1 MLLAVAVMTLG
12 ATVLVTGGA
21 RVVADRYSSTN
32 YTIDAS
38 VMNGFGGTG
47 SSTNY
52 QMISTGGEAI
62 IGDGTGGSYK
72 LGQGYVAQLDQS
84 LQLTVQ
90 PSGLAAY
97 FPLDEENGTAIYDE
111 SANGAVGETFNSP
124 AWAGAKVGQGMVFT
138 GNTDAKYAAVPD
150 SVPLSITDKVTVSC
164 WIYVPDIA
172 SSDGA
177 SLGIVTKDSS
187 PGISNPPYELSLAGR
202 RIYFRTNTSSNG
214 YQEIYSPNPLL
225 SSATWYYVAGTIDTA
240 TGESNLYLDGQLV
253 KQETESTTSLADSTG
268 VLHIGRQK
276 SGYSDRYFDG
286 TVDHVK
292 VFSRVLTADE
302 VKAEYDA
309 QNAGREAGLSLGTV
323 IPGASNTVLFDA
335 ITQASTSSYNLAIHQ
350 NNNLTSGGNT
360 IPAVSGTIASPA
372 AWSEGTTK
380 GLGFTLVSGM
390 GIPGGWGSGG
400 NYAALPGSATSFY
413 TRTGYTPGTKDVLG
427 MRLRLDADV
436 TQPTG
441 NYTNVMTIT
450 GTTIP

>member
-1 MLLAVAVMTLG
+1 MLAVAVVTLSI
-12 ATVLVTGGA
+12 TILVTGGG
-21 RVVADRYSSTN
+21 RVMADRYSSTN

-38 VMNGFGGTG
+38 VMNGFGGAG

-52 QMISTGGEAI
+52 QMVSTGGEAI
-62 IGDGTGGSYK
+62 IGNGAGGSYK

-84 LQLTVQ
+84 LQLAVQ

-97 FPLDEENGTAIYDE
+97 FPLDEENGTAVYDE
-111 SANGAVGETFNSP
+111 SVNGVIGQTFNAP
-124 AWAGAKVGQGMVFT
+124 AWGSAKVGQGMVFT
-138 GNTDAKYAAVPD
+138 GNADAKYVAVPD

-164 WIYVPDIA
+164 WIYVPDVA

-187 PGISNPPYELSLAGR
+187 AGISNPPYEISLAGR
-202 RIYFRTNTSSNG
+202 RAYFRTNTSSNG
-214 YQEIYSPNPLL
+214 YQEIYSPNPQL
-225 SSATWYYVAGTIDTA
+225 SSATWYYIAGTIDTT
-240 TGESNLYLDGQLV
+240 TGDNRLYLNGQLV
-253 KQETESTTSLADSTG
+253 DTETQSTNPLADTTG
-268 VLHIGRQK
+268 PLHIGRQK

-292 VFSRVLTADE
+292 IYSRVLSADE
-302 VKAEYDA
+302 IKAEYDA
-309 QNAGREAGLSLGTV
+309 QNAGRDAGLSLGTV

-380 GLGFTLVSGM
+380 GLGFTLVSGT

-413 TRTGYTPGTKDVLG
+413 TRTGYTPGAKDVLG

-436 TQPTG
+436 TQVAG
-441 NYTNVMTIT
+441 NYTNIMTIT
-450 GTTIP
+450 RTTIP